1 MEIDKIKRVVS
12 GKASEEEREDVRV
25 WMEGAEERKRFLKD
39 AEEYYRGGVS
49 GIGEESR
56 RVERMWQRM
65 ALPRKKQWMVAW
77 RRWVAVAACVA
88 GVVGAVLWMET
99 IKEKEVGEKILPLE
113 VAHSK
118 GVKLILPDG
127 STHEIT
133 REKALSMKTSGF
145 EVNMES
151 ATVLEKR
158 EIDNEQVAPVVEYS
172 EIVVPRG
179 AEYSLVLS
187 DGTTVILNSETRM
200 RFPNT
205 FTGTERK
212 IFLSGEAYFDVARDE
227 SRPFLVEFQGGKV
240 KVLGTRFNV
249 QAYLGQNTFAT
260 LVSGKVA
267 VSSGRDSVV
276 LHPGELC
283 EIATTDRT
291 LSVRE
296 ADMMSVLAWKNGE
309 FVFKDASM
317 EQIVKEL
324 SRWYDTEIEYDAS
337 GLRGMKFHIYM
348 DRAKT
353 LEEAL
358 QVISRMGEVTYE
370 MDGKK
375 VIIKKR

>member
-1 MEIDKIKRVVS
+1 MEIDKIRRVVS

-39 AEEYYRGGVS
+39 AEEYYRGKVL

-56 RVERMWQRM
+56 RVARMWQRVSQS
-65 ALPRKKQWMVAW
+65 RKKRRMVVL
-77 RRWVAVAACVA
+77 RRWISVAACVTAVA
-88 GVVGAVLWMET
+88 GLILWWETLKEENVL
-99 IKEKEVGEKILPLE
+99 KRVQPLE
-113 VAHSK
+113 VAHAK

-127 STHEIT
+127 SSHE
-133 REKALSMKTSGF
+133 LSSSETIQADVPGF
-145 EVNMES
+145 EVK
-151 ATVLEKR
+151 ATSSVQGQKQFVDTLSE
-158 EIDNEQVAPVVEYS
+158 PVVEYN
-172 EIVVPRG
+172 EIIVPRG
-179 AEYSLVLS
+179 GEYTLTLV

-205 FTGTERK
+205 FVGTERK

-227 SRPFLVEFQGGKV
+227 NRPFLVEFQGGKV

-260 LVSGKVA
+260 LVSGKVEI
-267 VSSGRDSVV
+267 SSGRDSVV

-283 EIATTDRT
+283 EISSVDRM

-309 FVFKDASM
+309 FVFKDASL
-317 EQIVKEL
+317 EQIVRAL
-324 SRWYDTEIEYDAS
+324 SRWYDTEIEYDA
-337 GLRGMKFHIYM
+337 LELQDMKFHIYM

-370 MDGKK
+370 IVGGK
-375 VIIKKR
+375 VIIKKQ

>member
-1 MEIDKIKRVVS
+1 MEIDKIRRVVS

-39 AEEYYRGGVS
+39 AEEYYRGKVL

-56 RVERMWQRM
+56 RVARMWQRVSQS
-65 ALPRKKQWMVAW
+65 RKKRRMVVL
-77 RRWVAVAACVA
+77 RRWISVAACVIAVA
-88 GVVGAVLWMET
+88 GLILWWETLKEENVL
-99 IKEKEVGEKILPLE
+99 KRVQPLE
-113 VAHSK
+113 VAHAK
-118 GVKLILPDG
+118 GGKLILPDG
-127 STHEIT
+127 SSHE
-133 REKALSMKTSGF
+133 LSSSETIQADVPGF
-145 EVNMES
+145 EVK
-151 ATVLEKR
+151 ATSSVQGQKQFVDTLSE
-158 EIDNEQVAPVVEYS
+158 PVVEYN
-172 EIVVPRG
+172 EIIVPRG
-179 AEYSLVLS
+179 GEYTLTLV

-205 FTGTERK
+205 FVGTERK
-212 IFLSGEAYFDVARDE
+212 IFLSGEAYFDVTRDE
-227 SRPFLVEFQGGKV
+227 NRPFLVEFQGGKV
-240 KVLGTRFNV
+240 KVLGTQFNV

-260 LVSGKVA
+260 LVSGKVE

-283 EIATTDRT
+283 EIASVDRT

-309 FVFKDASM
+309 FVFKDASL
-317 EQIVKEL
+317 EQIVRAL

-337 GLRGMKFHIYM
+337 ELQDMKFHIYM

-370 MDGKK
+370 IVGEK
-375 VIIKKR
+375 VIIKKQ

>member
-1 MEIDKIKRVVS
+1 
-12 GKASEEEREDVRV
+12 
-25 WMEGAEERKRFLKD
+25 MEGAEERKRFLKD
-39 AEEYYRGGVS
+39 AEEYYRGKVL

-56 RVERMWQRM
+56 RVARMWQRVSQS
-65 ALPRKKQWMVAW
+65 RKKRRMVVL
-77 RRWVAVAACVA
+77 RRWISVAACVTAVA
-88 GVVGAVLWMET
+88 GLILWWETLKEENVL
-99 IKEKEVGEKILPLE
+99 KRVQPLE
-113 VAHSK
+113 VAHAK

-127 STHEIT
+127 SSHE
-133 REKALSMKTSGF
+133 LSSSETIQADVPGF
-145 EVNMES
+145 EVK
-151 ATVLEKR
+151 ATSSVQGQKQFVDTLSE
-158 EIDNEQVAPVVEYS
+158 PVVEYN
-172 EIVVPRG
+172 EIIVPRG
-179 AEYSLVLS
+179 GEYTLTLV

-205 FTGTERK
+205 FVGTERK

-227 SRPFLVEFQGGKV
+227 NRPFLVEFQGGKV

-260 LVSGKVA
+260 LVSGKVEI
-267 VSSGRDSVV
+267 SSGRDSVV

-283 EIATTDRT
+283 EISSVDRM

-309 FVFKDASM
+309 FVFKDASL
-317 EQIVKEL
+317 EQIVRAL
-324 SRWYDTEIEYDAS
+324 SRWYDTEIEYDA
-337 GLRGMKFHIYM
+337 LELQDMKFHIYM

-370 MDGKK
+370 IVGGK
-375 VIIKKR
+375 VIIKKQ

>member
-1 MEIDKIKRVVS
+1 MEIDKIRRVVS

-39 AEEYYRGGVS
+39 AEEYYRGKVL

-56 RVERMWQRM
+56 RVARMWQRVSQS
-65 ALPRKKQWMVAW
+65 RKKRRMVVL
-77 RRWVAVAACVA
+77 RRWISVAACVIAVA
-88 GVVGAVLWMET
+88 GLILWWETLKEENVL
-99 IKEKEVGEKILPLE
+99 KRVQPLE
-113 VAHSK
+113 VAHAK

-127 STHEIT
+127 SSHE
-133 REKALSMKTSGF
+133 LSSSETIQADVPGF
-145 EVNMES
+145 EVK
-151 ATVLEKR
+151 ATSSVQGQKQFVDTLSE
-158 EIDNEQVAPVVEYS
+158 PVVEYN
-172 EIVVPRG
+172 EIIVPRG
-179 AEYSLVLS
+179 GEYTLTLV

-205 FTGTERK
+205 FVGTERK
-212 IFLSGEAYFDVARDE
+212 IFLSGEAYFDVTRDE
-227 SRPFLVEFQGGKV
+227 NRPFLVEFQGGKV
-240 KVLGTRFNV
+240 KVLGTQFNV

-260 LVSGKVA
+260 LVSGKVE

-283 EIATTDRT
+283 EIASVDRT

-309 FVFKDASM
+309 FVFKDASL
-317 EQIVKEL
+317 EQIVRAL

-337 GLRGMKFHIYM
+337 ELQDMKFHIYM

-370 MDGKK
+370 IVGEK
-375 VIIKKR
+375 VIIKKQ

>member
-1 MEIDKIKRVVS
+1 MEIDKIRRVVS

-39 AEEYYRGGVS
+39 AEEYYRGKVL

-56 RVERMWQRM
+56 RVARMWQRVSQS
-65 ALPRKKQWMVAW
+65 RKKRRMVVL
-77 RRWVAVAACVA
+77 RRWISVAACVTAVA
-88 GVVGAVLWMET
+88 GLILWWETLKEENVL
-99 IKEKEVGEKILPLE
+99 KRVQPLE
-113 VAHSK
+113 VAHAK

-127 STHEIT
+127 SSHE
-133 REKALSMKTSGF
+133 LSSSETIQADVPGF
-145 EVNMES
+145 EVK
-151 ATVLEKR
+151 ATSSVQGQKQFVDTLSE
-158 EIDNEQVAPVVEYS
+158 PVVEYN
-172 EIVVPRG
+172 EIIVPRG
-179 AEYSLVLS
+179 GEYTLTLV

-205 FTGTERK
+205 FVGTERK

-227 SRPFLVEFQGGKV
+227 NRPFLVEFQGGKV

-260 LVSGKVA
+260 LVSGKVEI
-267 VSSGRDSVV
+267 SSGRDSVV

-283 EIATTDRT
+283 EISSVDRI

-309 FVFKDASM
+309 FVFKDASL
-317 EQIVKEL
+317 EQIVRAL
-324 SRWYDTEIEYDAS
+324 SRWYDTEIEYDA
-337 GLRGMKFHIYM
+337 LELQDMKFHIYM

-370 MDGKK
+370 IVGGK
-375 VIIKKR
+375 VIIKKQ

>member
-1 MEIDKIKRVVS
+1 MEIDKIRRVVS

-39 AEEYYRGGVS
+39 AEEYYRGKVL
-49 GIGEESR
+49 GIEEESR

-65 ALPRKKQWMVAW
+65 ALPRKKQRMVAW

-88 GVVGAVLWMET
+88 SVVGAVLWMET
-99 IKEKEVGEKILPLE
+99 IKEKEAGEKILPLE

-133 REKALSMKTSGF
+133 GEKALSMKIPGF

-151 ATVLEKR
+151 ATVQEKR

-179 AEYSLVLS
+179 AEYSLILS

-212 IFLSGEAYFDVARDE
+212 IFLSGEAYFDVVRDE
-227 SRPFLVEFQGGKV
+227 NHPFLVEFQGGNIR
-240 KVLGTRFNV
+240 VLGTQFNV
-249 QAYLGQNTFAT
+249 KAYMGQNTFAT
-260 LVSGKVA
+260 LVSGKVE
-267 VSSGRDSVV
+267 VSSGRDSV
-276 LHPGELC
+276 LLQPGELC
-283 EIATTDRT
+283 EIATADRS

-296 ADMMSVLAWKNGE
+296 ADLMAVLAWKNGE
-309 FVFKDASM
+309 FVFKNALLNQVMD
-317 EQIVKEL
+317 EL
-324 SRWYDTEIEYDAS
+324 ARWYDAEIVCES
-337 GLRGMKFHIYM
+337 SELQGMRFHIYM
-348 DRAKT
+348 DRTKT

-358 QVISRMGEVTYE
+358 QVISKMGDITYE
-370 MDGKK
+370 IAGKK